1 MNCSLSVQNCLC
13 NYLDAYYIL
22 SHYFIKVSKK
32 QKNESADTSDKKCR
46 LGKLNTIETKM
57 KIIKQP
63 KDRES
68 FTLIRFS
75 LDLSRSIVC
84 SINCE
89 GKVHN

>member
-1 MNCSLSVQNCLC
+1 MEVLIQVIRSVGYVN
-13 NYLDAYYIL
+13 
-22 SHYFIKVSKK
+22 
-32 QKNESADTSDKKCR
+32 
-46 LGKLNTIETKM
+46 NTIETKM

>member
-1 MNCSLSVQNCLC
+1 MSR
-13 NYLDAYYIL
+13 
-22 SHYFIKVSKK
+22 K
-32 QKNESADTSDKKCR
+32 QKNESVDMSDKKYRSC
-46 LGKLNTIETKM
+46 KLKTIKTKM

-63 KDRES
+63 EDRES

-89 GKVHN
+89 GKEHN